1 MTHSRTALVLI
12 HPATTTRP
20 ELLTAAKQHSSL
32 SGANIEQ
39 HLVNKL
45 NDGSLQLQDN
55 SYDVIFYVTPEAADE
70 ILFPRR
76 LIGVLAAALRAG
88 GSLHGLY
95 DKYQVDALL
104 SGFDIVRE
112 PTYHWQKRAVTASA
126 PVKLAPRQPV
136 SAAGLPRFKR
146 ASAPSPAAVTP
157 TLDEVPPA
165 AVDPVK
171 AALLDSA
178 AGDAPIAE
186 NDLVVGHDST
196 PITLLTCGRTQTR
209 RRKAC
214 KDCTCGLREEN
225 EKEISDTHARQ
236 EKLLL
241 GDAVKFSEPEL
252 AEIDFTI
259 EGKKV
264 GGCGSCS
271 LGDAFRCSGCPYLG
285 LPAFKP
291 GQPINLS
298 AISDD
303 L

>member
-1 MTHSRTALVLI
+1 MTHSQTALLLI

-20 ELLTAAKQHSSL
+20 ELLTAAKQHSAL
-32 SGANIEQ
+32 GGASIEQ
-39 HLVNKL
+39 HLVNKI
-45 NDGSLQLQDN
+45 NDGSLQLQDA

-70 ILFPRR
+70 IMFPRR

-88 GSLHGLY
+88 GSLYGLY

-104 SGFDIVRE
+104 SGFEIVRE
-112 PTYHWQKRAVTASA
+112 PTYHWQKRAVTVSA
-126 PVKLAPRQPV
+126 PVKLAPRQPA

-146 ASAPSPAAVTP
+146 ASAPGAAAVTP
-157 TLDEVPPA
+157 ALDEAPPA

-171 AALLDSA
+171 AALLASA
-178 AGDAPIAE
+178 ANDAPIAE
-186 NDLVVGHDST
+186 DDLVVGQDSS

-225 EKEISDTHARQ
+225 EKEINETHSRQ